1 MGFLLYAG
9 RKLQLKAKINQLSYR
24 QMQLSQEQQTIASQ
38 IADKQQAI
46 QAAKNQLSTSSQM
59 FVLGN
64 VLSGLSSNDTVKQLL
79 NSKGLA
85 TCSSQDLQALLNG
98 QKISAGGQEIS
109 LDANDFSQIQ
119 PIYSQVQYQSQMQ
132 ASYATNVINSVMDA
146 TSKVE
151 LAQLQNKDSQI
162 SMELENIDSQLKL
175 VNAEY
180 ENCKKAES
188 SEAQNTAPSFG
199 LA

>member
-1 MGFLLYAG
+1 MGFLLFAG
-9 RKLQLKAKINQLSYR
+9 RKLQLKARMNQLQYR

-46 QAAKNQLSTSSQM
+46 QAAKNQLNLSSQM

-64 VLSGLSSNDTVKQLL
+64 VLNGLSSNDTVKQML

-85 TCSSQDLQALLNG
+85 TCSSRDLQALLNG

-109 LDANDFSQIQ
+109 LTGDDFSQIQ
-119 PIYSQVQYQSQMQ
+119 SVYSQLQYQSQMQ

-146 TSKVE
+146 SSKLE
-151 LAQLQNKDSQI
+151 LTQLQNKDSQI
-162 SMELENIDSQLKL
+162 SMEIENIESQLKL
-175 VNAEY
+175 VTGEY
-180 ENCKKAES
+180 EAAKKGEQ
-188 SEAQNTAPSFG
+188 SEAQSSAPTFG